1 MQRHAQAVFAL
12 QHQTMETGRVDA
24 GHRIA
29 RHDLTSGD
37 VRRRIDRELQR
48 DRQFRQVNL
57 VAFEHHVF
65 PCAPADNLAG
75 NILLAAFPK
84 CRGQIAGFDPET
96 GRQQLAIAGDIRDQ
110 LHSAAAHVFEHD
122 DWALARVI
130 ELEYQRRGIET
141 QVDRLTH
148 AQQFVRIFR
157 FHQPQEAAQ
166 TLPVAVHISFHDF
179 LSPAQPA
186 RCIIVHD
193 MRPSKKIARGGRSV
207 SCPTRCAKTDGRIGL
222 NGSVIIRLNA
232 PNLSERKIPMRLPRR
247 RFLHLAAVAIGT
259 LAAPGLA
266 SAQAYPTRPIQVIVP
281 FAGGSA
287 SDVVMRILLDRMA
300 KSIGQPFV
308 VDNRPG
314 AGGNIGTSAATKATP
329 DGYTLVMGSTGPMAA
344 NRTLYRDLGYDPEK
358 DLEPISLFAH
368 FPILIVVS
376 SKLPVKSV
384 GEFVTYAK
392 TRPKQLNYGSVGIGS
407 SQHLAGVY
415 FEQVAGLEL
424 THVPYRNIAQYVP
437 DLIAGAVPVGFQW
450 LPNVSAPLQSGDAR
464 ALAVAASKRMT
475 ALPDVPTVAEAG
487 TKNYEASG
495 WLALLAP
502 HGTPTPIIAKLNEE
516 LVAAVKDPS
525 VTAKIIEQGAEGVST
540 TPEELAKF
548 IAAESAKW
556 RDIIVKAGI
565 PPIQ

>member
-1 MQRHAQAVFAL
+1 
-12 QHQTMETGRVDA
+12 
-24 GHRIA
+24 
-29 RHDLTSGD
+29 
-37 VRRRIDRELQR
+37 
-48 DRQFRQVNL
+48 
-57 VAFEHHVF
+57 
-65 PCAPADNLAG
+65 
-75 NILLAAFPK
+75 
-84 CRGQIAGFDPET
+84 
-96 GRQQLAIAGDIRDQ
+96 
-110 LHSAAAHVFEHD
+110 
-122 DWALARVI
+122 
-130 ELEYQRRGIET
+130 
-141 QVDRLTH
+141 
-148 AQQFVRIFR
+148 
-157 FHQPQEAAQ
+157 
-166 TLPVAVHISFHDF
+166 
-179 LSPAQPA
+179 
-186 RCIIVHD
+186 
-193 MRPSKKIARGGRSV
+193 
-207 SCPTRCAKTDGRIGL
+207 
-222 NGSVIIRLNA
+222 
-232 PNLSERKIPMRLPRR
+232 MRLPRR
-247 RFLHLAAVAIGT
+247 RFLHLAAVAIGS

-415 FEQVAGLEL
+415 FEQVTGLEL

-475 ALPDVPTVAEAG
+475 ALPDVPTVAEAEI
-487 TKNYEASG
+487 KNYEASG

-502 HGTPTPIIAKLNEE
+502 HGTPKPIIARLNEE
-516 LVAAVKDPS
+516 LVAAVNDPS

-548 IAAESAKW
+548 IASESAKW
-556 RDIIVKAGI
+556 RAIIVKAGI